1 MRDLVVEKAS
11 PFAFVIVVA
20 WAIEGPRNMMRG
32 IMYEVCTNACTFFG
46 MLADFFR

>member
-20 WAIEGPRNMMRG
+20 WSIEGPRNLLRG
-32 IMYEVCTNACTFFG
+32 ILYDVCLNACGFFG
-46 MLADFFR
+46 MLADFFG

>member
-20 WAIEGPRNMMRG
+20 WAIEGPRDLLRSVLHD
-32 IMYEVCTNACTFFG
+32 VCMNACYFFG